1 MECMKGNL
9 NLENKCE
16 FIDAKPPRAVCSPG
30 FFELDG
36 LCIQRR
42 GAPCDD
48 SPDGDSPDDSSLPW
62 TEKSKSMK
70 SSTEFSG
77 NVYQKESDL
86 PNFTAKKVSTYS
98 TIFPT
103 LQASNEP
110 EMNSVEWEL
119 PGQSFDE
126 FTASEARKQY
136 PFRQVTAT
144 TEMLSTTGL
153 EQVSNYGMDEWAFST
168 NYEELTEHEHG
179 QRWDTANR
187 ISGFSRAVASPEFLS
202 NEVIGRRLEAAK
214 LPSDQS
220 MGAVQGSE
228 LQNSGRLSPILIA
241 SEYLSKENLGAV
253 WPRTEA
259 PPVRSSSGPLYVN
272 LMWNS
277 PVRPASSL
285 LQKNNL
291 LVHDTTPGIPA
302 IRPQHIPVYRPW
314 HDQRFY
320 HEAAGKQGPFA
331 RQQLHSANLFE
342 KGFETHLQPHVR
354 SEAPQKVV
362 TDVRWR
368 ANDPAGADGAG
379 SKGKRNSHSQA
390 SADIISSSNSVFQ
403 GENEQ
408 TVDKESGTANVNAH
422 QHHLV
427 LDGRHFFRNGPAQ
440 KKRSG
445 AKEHCTNEHCRGSRG
460 QLSRRS
466 SRDSSSQRS
475 FQDKT
480 DGDVQYLHRRR
491 LEALDYIPGCYEV
504 CQRFKRAVGHSNAFY
519 VDRSSLLCLIIGSQ

>member
-30 FFELDG
+30 FFESDG

-42 GAPCDD
+42 EAPCDD
-48 SPDGDSPDDSSLPW
+48 SLDDSSLPW

-86 PNFTAKKVSTYS
+86 PNFTAKEVSNYS
-98 TIFPT
+98 TIFPH
-103 LQASNEP
+103 
-110 EMNSVEWEL
+110 WEL

-126 FTASEARKQY
+126 FTASEAHNQY
-136 PFRQVTAT
+136 PFGRVTAT
-144 TEMLSTTGL
+144 TDMLSTTGL
-153 EQVSNYGMDEWAFST
+153 EQVSNYGMEEWDFST
-168 NYEELTEHEHG
+168 NYDELTEHEHG

-187 ISGFSRAVASPEFLS
+187 ISGFSRAVASSEFLS
-202 NEVIGRRLEAAK
+202 NEVVGRRLEAAK

-220 MGAVQGSE
+220 MRAVQGSE
-228 LQNSGRLSPILIA
+228 LQNSGHRPPLLSA
-241 SEYLSKENLGAV
+241 SAYFSRENPRAV

-259 PPVRSSSGPLYVN
+259 STARSSSGPLYVN
-272 LMWNS
+272 MMWNS

-285 LQKNNL
+285 FQKNNL
-291 LVHDTTPGIPA
+291 LVPDTTPGIPTT
-302 IRPQHIPVYRPW
+302 RPHHVPVYRLW

-342 KGFETHLQPHVR
+342 EGFETHLQSHVR
-354 SEAPQKVV
+354 REAPQKMV
-362 TDVRWR
+362 THVRWS
-368 ANDPAGADGAG
+368 ANDPAGADGAS
-379 SKGKRNSHSQA
+379 SKGKSSFHSQA
-390 SADIISSSNSVFQ
+390 SADILSSSNSVFQ

-427 LDGRHFFRNGPAQ
+427 LNGRQFFRNGPAQ
-440 KKRSG
+440 KKRSD
-445 AKEHCTNEHCRGSRG
+445 AKEHCTNEQCRGSRG

-466 SRDSSSQRS
+466 SKDSSSQRS

-504 CQRFKRAVGHSNAFY
+504 CQSLESAKGHSNAFY
-519 VDRSSLLCLIIGSQ
+519 VDRSSPLCLNIGSQ